1 MPFPHAVELQD
12 ADGEVVAVLWSGD
25 DCVELICE
33 RGYIAEVEVVRQES
47 PFRLMLR
54 VIRTPD
60 GAIVGCWPS
69 TTQTRACAE
78 PGGKSRVIA

>member
-1 MPFPHAVELQD
+1 MTIHPSTMMPFPHAVELQD

-33 RGYIAEVEVVRQES
+33 RGYIAEAEVVRQES

-60 GAIVGCWPS
+60 GAIAGRPRPRRTS
-69 TTQTRACAE
+69 RA
-78 PGGKSRVIA
+78 